1 MTIIKEYNFGQKPGG
16 PLGSFGGIIILTLFF
31 VALYFIAKGLFTV
44 LSFVA
49 PVLLILTL
57 ILDYTV
63 VIDYGKFILNLL
75 KNNLI
80 VGILAVFLTVL
91 GFPIVSGFLFFRAIV
106 RHKLKSAMK
115 KQEKKNAFVEYE
127 VLEEEVNDEDFLELP
142 KVEKTPKPKDSDYD
156 DLFK

>member
-1 MTIIKEYNFGQKPGG
+1 M
-16 PLGSFGGIIILTLFF
+16 GSFGGIIILTLFF

-44 LSFVA
+44 LSFIA
-49 PVLLILTL
+49 PVLLILSL

-80 VGILAVFLTVL
+80 VGILAVVLTIL
-91 GFPIVSGFLFFRAIV
+91 GFPIVSGFLFFRAII
-106 RHKLKSAMK
+106 RQKLKSAMK
-115 KQEKKNAFVEYE
+115 QQEKKNAYAEYE
-127 VLEEEVNDEDFLELP
+127 VIEEGNEDEDFLELP
-142 KVEKTPKPKDSDYD
+142 DAEKTSRSRDGDYD